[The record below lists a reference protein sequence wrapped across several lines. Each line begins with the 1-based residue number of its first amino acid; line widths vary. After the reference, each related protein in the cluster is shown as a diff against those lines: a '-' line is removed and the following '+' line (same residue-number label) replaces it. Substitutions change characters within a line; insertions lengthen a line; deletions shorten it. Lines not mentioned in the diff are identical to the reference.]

1 MASGRAEEQPPAL
14 PVKQHRR
21 SSAESDCTVLS
32 PVGLQHQNY
41 AYNDVFP
48 ESTDCH
54 ADQCPIHQ
62 RYDPSRHQLRF
73 FSDDIPPP
81 VPKKRLARTL
91 SHPGMNVP
99 PLSPLC
105 PFSPLQRQPQN
116 FDNPLYM
123 MAPIPATYFHEETE
137 EIEEARRGSISSLS
151 FSQLSFD
158 TPDEHLPFLFSS
170 FVDQRVVSQGI
181 QHRHLLFLRSM
192 AQSME
197 AGSLLQ
203 GEASGRDV
211 SSYQPQDFLL
221 CEGSKPK
228 QVGDTIYYS
237 LHSPKF
243 PGRQLGLRVHK
254 QTDASAHTKQQPPH
268 VNVQE
273 VIALFQPSKN
283 NTSSLQTEDPRAASS
298 AKPPGGSSTESVN
311 TRVATVQVFLEKGHT
326 VSVER
331 DLPQAT
337 LEDFVEDSRLLQS
350 SECVDYDRQV
360 CVVLL
365 QILMGSHH
373 LYHNNAAAAELRL
386 QEILLVWPSREK
398 DKGDKMEME
407 WEMTEERCRIQ
418 MLWRTHGSPR
428 VVLTPQSSALSL
440 PQPLTAIKLQIA
452 ALIQFCLHPQES
464 QASPGSTL
472 SSYRAGLLH
481 VSSLL
486 QSDSGPQMS
495 DIAAMLQV
503 LLWGPRVPLFSHRGS
518 TNPAVHNWLT
528 IKRALLVMK
537 LAERGLIQDQSAL
550 DWEDCMCLQYLAFT
564 DSETVV
570 SVTGQLWRSDR
581 NLQSIC
587 K

>member
-21 SSAESDCTVLS
+21 SSAESDCALLS

-48 ESTDCH
+48 EPTDCH
-54 ADQCPIHQ
+54 AAQCPIHQ

-81 VPKKRLARTL
+81 VPKKKLARTL
-91 SHPGMNVP
+91 SHPGLNVP
-99 PLSPLC
+99 SLSPQS
-105 PFSPLQRQPQN
+105 PFSPLQRHPQN

-137 EIEEARRGSISSLS
+137 EIETPRRSPFPSLS
-151 FSQLSFD
+151 ISQLSFD
-158 TPDEHLPFLFSS
+158 TPDEHLSFLFSS
-170 FVDQRVVSQGI
+170 FTDQRVVSQGI
-181 QHRHLLFLRSM
+181 QHRQLLFLRSM
-192 AQSME
+192 AQSVE

-211 SSYQPQDFLL
+211 GSYRPQDFLL
-221 CEGSKPK
+221 CEGSTPK
-228 QVGDTIYYS
+228 QVGDTIYYN
-237 LHSPKF
+237 LQSPKF
-243 PGRQLGLRVHK
+243 PGRLLSLRVHK
-254 QTDASAHTKQQPPH
+254 QTEAPTRTKHHPSH
-268 VNVQE
+268 ANVQN
-273 VIALFQPSKN
+273 VIASFQPSKN
-283 NTSSLQTEDPRAASS
+283 HAGTLQTEDPRAASS

-311 TRVATVQVFLEKGHT
+311 AKVPTVQVFLQKGHT

-337 LEDFVEDSRLLQS
+337 LKDFVQLQS
-350 SECVDYDRQV
+350 SECLEYDRQV
-360 CVVLL
+360 CVLLL

-373 LYHNNAAAAELRL
+373 LYHNSGAAAELRP
-386 QEILLVWPSREK
+386 QEILLVWPNRENN
-398 DKGDKMEME
+398 KGEKREME
-407 WEMTEERCRIQ
+407 WEMTEEPCRIQ
-418 MLWRTHGSPR
+418 MSWRTHGSPR
-428 VVLTPQSSALSL
+428 VVLRPQSSALSL
-440 PQPLTAIKLQIA
+440 SQPLTAIKLQIA
-452 ALIQFCLHPQES
+452 ALIQFCLQPQES
-464 QASPGSTL
+464 QASLGSAL
-472 SSYRAGLLH
+472 SSYRLGLLH

-486 QSDSGPQMS
+486 QSDSGPQML

-518 TNPAVHNWLT
+518 TATTVHNWLI

-550 DWEDCMCLQYLAFT
+550 DWEDCLCLQYLSFT
-564 DSETVV
+564 DSETIV
-570 SVTGQLWRSDR
+570 SVTSQLWNSEH
-581 NLQSIC
+581 
-587 K
+587 